1 VNLDPAHSRRSPR
14 LAAGVVAALV
24 MSGCAAASSD
34 DLMEESS
41 DVGVQEAYIQVLET
55 VNEYE
60 AGAQSAAQADGP
72 VGLADFAITN
82 GDRLLDATTVLNG
95 ALDRDP
101 GAQGFPEPEL
111 IAQAAAGAT
120 VYAESLSL
128 VADRLAQCPEGDEAC
143 YDEAYDSGATGSEGR
158 DQFRQAVA
166 AIQEVAQSGNE

>member
-1 VNLDPAHSRRSPR
+1 MEPPTITTWARSAVITGV
-14 LAAGVVAALV
+14 LASLLLV
-24 MSGCAAASSD
+24 GCGDSTT
-34 DLMEESS
+34 ESL
-41 DVGVQEAYIQVLET
+41 GVQEAYIQVLET
-55 VNEYE
+55 ADEYE
-60 AGAQSAAQADGP
+60 AGAQAAAQADGP

-82 GDRLLDATTVLNG
+82 GHRLLDATTVLNW

-128 VADRLAQCPEGDEAC
+128 VADRLAQCPEGDEVC

-158 DQFRQAVA
+158 DQSGRQ
-166 AIQEVAQSGNE
+166 

>member
-1 VNLDPAHSRRSPR
+1 MTGV
-14 LAAGVVAALV
+14 LASLLLV
-24 MSGCAAASSD
+24 GCGDSATESITDDGSS
-34 DLMEESS
+34 L
-41 DVGVQEAYIQVLET
+41 GVQEAYIQVLET

-60 AGAQSAAQADGP
+60 AGAQSAAQNDGP

-128 VADRLAQCPEGDEAC
+128 VADRLAQCPEGDEVC

-166 AIQEVAQSGNE
+166 AIQEVAQSGSE